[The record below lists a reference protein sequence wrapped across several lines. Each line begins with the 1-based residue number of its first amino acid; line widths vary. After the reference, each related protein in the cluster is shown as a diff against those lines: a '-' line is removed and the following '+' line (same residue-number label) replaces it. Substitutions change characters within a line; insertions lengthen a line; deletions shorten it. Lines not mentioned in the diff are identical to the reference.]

1 MIKTIADLLREL
13 MVKEAG
19 ELDEEAV
26 KHGPTIGAM
35 YEGLARDILDR
46 VIPAEIDVRVVDGF
60 VEGIDGTLSPQIDAM
75 VVTGEGRQI
84 PYTTNFVWPI
94 ADVIAVF
101 EVKKT
106 LYGNDLANAFEKLRA
121 VKRMSEAYVQ
131 NGVHGV
137 NVAAGPSFR
146 AFAKT
151 TGHYPASIEATDA
164 LPDELNYIFHTMLAD
179 QLAPVRVILGYHG
192 YVDEHGLRKG
202 LLDYLQD
209 QGAAAGFGASS
220 MPNLIIARSN
230 SILKMDGH
238 PYVAPLR
245 DGWWHLLVSNAEN
258 PLRLL
263 IELLWTK
270 LGDRFGDIFPGD
282 DDLELERLAPFLDAR
297 LQREGD
303 MLGWAY
309 NYHPLSKE
317 EMVATPA
324 PNWDPEAVDI
334 CEIVITQQLAR
345 HGSIDVRDEK
355 FRSYVTS
362 EGIDPDALIADMVA
376 RRMLAWVD
384 QYYFR
389 MIDAGT
395 VFMGFMP
402 SGDGFST
409 TDADHLMPWLT
420 RELGKKE

>member
-13 MVKEAG
+13 MVKEAA

-60 VEGIDGTLSPQIDAM
+60 VEGIDGALSPQIDAM
-75 VVTGEGRQI
+75 VVTGKGRQI
-84 PYTTNFVWPI
+84 PYTSNFVWPI

-106 LYGNDLANAFEKLRA
+106 LYANDLADAFEKLRT

-131 NGVHGV
+131 NGVKV
-137 NVAAGPSFR
+137 TADPSFR

-151 TGHYPASIEATDA
+151 TGQYPASIEAVDA
-164 LPDELNYIFHTMLAD
+164 LPDELSYIFHTMLAD

-209 QGAAAGFGASS
+209 QGGFAAGFGASS
-220 MPNLIIARSN
+220 MPNLIVARSN

-245 DGWWHLLVSNAEN
+245 DGWWNLLVSNPEN

-297 LQREGD
+297 LRREGD
-303 MLGWAY
+303 NLGWAY

-317 EMVATPA
+317 EMATAPA
-324 PNWDPEAVDI
+324 PSWDPEAVDT

-345 HGSIDVRDEK
+345 YGSIDVRDEE

-376 RRMLAWVD
+376 RRILAWVD
-384 QYYFR
+384 RYKFR
-389 MIDAGT
+389 MIDTGT

-402 SGDGFST
+402 NGDGFST
-409 TDADHLMPWLT
+409 TDADHLMPWLA
-420 RELGKKE
+420 RELDKRK

>member
-13 MVKEAG
+13 MVKEAA
-19 ELDEEAV
+19 ELDEEPV

-46 VIPAEIDVRVVDGF
+46 AIPAELDVRVVDGF
-60 VEGIDGTLSPQIDAM
+60 IEGVDGILSPQIDAM
-75 VVTGEGRQI
+75 IVTGEGRQI
-84 PYTTNFVWPI
+84 PYTSNFVWPI

-106 LYGNDLANAFEKLRA
+106 LYADDLADAFGKLRTI
-121 VKRMSEAYVQ
+121 KHMSEAHVQ
-131 NGVHGV
+131 NGS

-151 TGHYPASIEATDA
+151 TGHYPRSIEAVDA
-164 LPDELNYIFHTMLAD
+164 LPDELNYIFHTMLAE

-202 LLDYLQD
+202 LLKYLQD
-209 QGAAAGFGASS
+209 QGGLAAGFGASS
-220 MPNLIIARSN
+220 MPNLIVAGSN

-238 PYVAPLR
+238 PYVAPLN
-245 DGWWHLLVSNAEN
+245 DGWWHLLVSNPEN

-270 LGDRFGDIFPGD
+270 LGERFGDVFPAD

-297 LQREGD
+297 LGRNGET
-303 MLGWAY
+303 LGWSY
-309 NYHPLSKE
+309 NYHPLNKKE
-317 EMVATPA
+317 MAAAPA
-324 PNWDPEAVDI
+324 PSWDPEAVDT
-334 CEIVITQQLAR
+334 CEMVIQLQLAR
-345 HGSIDVRDEK
+345 LGWIDVRDAE
-355 FRSYVTS
+355 FRGFVAK

-376 RRMLAWVD
+376 RRMLAWIDDHTV
-384 QYYFR
+384 R
-389 MIDAGT
+389 MIDVGT
-395 VFMGFMP
+395 VFTGFMP
-402 SGDGFST
+402 SGAGFST
-409 TDADHLMPWLT
+409 TDADRLSPWLT
-420 RELGKKE
+420 RELDKRKR